1 MCQQHGSTHNNWRK
15 EKKRRLRTLT
25 NGKPQRKNT
34 PTRFAVSSQRTPT
47 SLCFFF
53 SFCDSAPFPD
63 EKIQVKT
70 EIDDLGLNGP
80 RVMWCA
86 VTSRYKTPK
95 DPRGSLGSLG
105 PLSCSCVV
113 CSVQLTVWLVGL
125 GVWIPTPQPGS
136 HGLAHAR
143 TVEADAQTSSGAT
156 DVEPSERF
164 MHRPKKGG
172 EGGMTVCYARECS
185 QAGEGNMTLVPGW

>member
-1 MCQQHGSTHNNWRK
+1 MSTTWLHTQQLEKRK
-15 EKKRRLRTLT
+15 EKTAAHPYEWKAPAKEYAYSVCSVQPEDA
-25 NGKPQRKNT
+25 N
-34 PTRFAVSSQRTPT
+34 VS
-47 SLCFFF
+47 LLFF